1 MTDHN
6 TTRARFEGKVAL
18 VTGATSGIGRDTA
31 IALAREGAAVV
42 ATGRR
47 AERGA
52 ELVTEIERLGG
63 RAAFVAG
70 DVSDEAHVRE
80 AVTTAVDR
88 FGGLHLAFN
97 NAGIEGTMGPVTEQ
111 TAENYD
117 QTFDINVKGVL
128 LSMKHQIPAML
139 DTVGKAGDKV
149 RDKVE
154 GEPGGGAIVN
164 NASIVGLIGMPGAS
178 VYIASKHAVI
188 GLTKSAALEVA
199 QQGIRVNAV
208 APGAIQTDMIDR
220 FTGHDDDAKQGLA
233 SMHPIGRV
241 GRPSEIVDAVLF
253 LLSGESSF
261 VTGHTL
267 TVDGGFVAQ

>member
-1 MTDHN
+1 
-6 TTRARFEGKVAL
+6 
-18 VTGATSGIGRDTA
+18 
-31 IALAREGAAVV
+31 
-42 ATGRR
+42 
-47 AERGA
+47 
-52 ELVTEIERLGG
+52 
-63 RAAFVAG
+63 
-70 DVSDEAHVRE
+70 
-80 AVTTAVDR
+80 
-88 FGGLHLAFN
+88 
-97 NAGIEGTMGPVTEQ
+97 MGPVTEQ

-128 LSMKHQIPAML
+128 LSMKHQIPAVL
-139 DTVGKAGDKV
+139 ASVGD
-149 RDKVE
+149 D
-154 GEPGGGAIVN
+154 GGGAIVN

-220 FTGHDDDAKQGLA
+220 FTGHDEEAKGGLA

-241 GRPSEIVDAVLF
+241 GRPHEIVDAVLF